1 MQYNDEQKQ
10 MIQEIVDYIAKLP
23 VGTVI
28 TTMGVME
35 KIFPDKKD
43 DIWESRMY
51 MGVDLCSIIIATVLT
66 NTIKF
71 EVQSWFDWIVKALSD
86 GVIVVLICGLFVVIR
101 QKGKNNVD

>member
-1 MQYNDEQKQ
+1 MRYERGAMQYNDEQKQ

-43 DIWESRMY
+43 DIWESHM
-51 MGVDLCSIIIATVLT
+51 
-66 NTIKF
+66 
-71 EVQSWFDWIVKALSD
+71 
-86 GVIVVLICGLFVVIR
+86 
-101 QKGKNNVD
+101 